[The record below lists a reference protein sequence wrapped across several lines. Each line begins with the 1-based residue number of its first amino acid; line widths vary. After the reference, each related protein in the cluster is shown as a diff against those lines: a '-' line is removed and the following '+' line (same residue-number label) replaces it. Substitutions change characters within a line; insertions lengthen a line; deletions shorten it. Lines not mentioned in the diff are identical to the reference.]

1 MKLSSLEKSLKVIS
15 LLSEN
20 QRGVSLTKISQTL
33 GYPMSTVHHILS
45 TLLPDDYV
53 TQDPKTKEYSLGFGF
68 LKISKRIL
76 DHIDIRRIAHS
87 HLVAL
92 SEKCDETVHLYIL
105 RKGMMATVDMI
116 PKQSGLSL
124 ASFVGFTVDPHPS
137 SAGKL
142 LLSGLTNE
150 QVRALYK
157 DRPLKQYGKNTIT
170 ILSDL
175 LAELENIRKLG
186 YAIDNEEF
194 YEGIRCVAAPV
205 RKGGS
210 NRIAAAISITGSIF
224 TITMERINRELI
236 DMAKETADMIS
247 AQMAW

>member
-1 MKLSSLEKSLKVIS
+1 
-15 LLSEN
+15 
-20 QRGVSLTKISQTL
+20 
-33 GYPMSTVHHILS
+33 
-45 TLLPDDYV
+45 
-53 TQDPKTKEYSLGFGF
+53 
-68 LKISKRIL
+68 
-76 DHIDIRRIAHS
+76 
-87 HLVAL
+87 
-92 SEKCDETVHLYIL
+92 
-105 RKGMMATVDMI
+105 MI

-142 LLSGLTNE
+142 LLSGLSNE

-157 DRPLKQYGKNTIT
+157 DRPLKRYGKNTIT
-170 ILSDL
+170 IISDL

-210 NRIAAAISITGSIF
+210 NKIAAAISITGSIF
-224 TITMERINRELI
+224 TMTMERINRELI
-236 DMAKETADMIS
+236 AMAKETADMIS